1 MKKALLVT
9 RVSGFVPQFEMNN
22 VKILQQL
29 GYEVH
34 YAANFNVV
42 AYGNDNDRLKGTGII
57 CHHIPFCRSPFS
69 PSVRKTYRQLKD
81 LMQNESFDLIHCHMP
96 MTGVIARMAA
106 QAVRRNKKRAATV
119 LYTTHGFHFYSGAP
133 LVNWIYYLPERWL
146 AHYTDCLITMNEE
159 DFCRARSFS
168 VRGQVEKISG
178 VGIRVEQPMYGK
190 DRQWMELGIRNE
202 DFLMVS
208 VGELNKNKN
217 HIQILRAL
225 VQCKDMSIKYVLC
238 GQGDMLEE
246 LKEFVKENGLEAQV
260 VFAGYRSDVPH
271 ILASSDLFVFPSL
284 REGLP
289 VAVMEA
295 MNMGLPIVAKRIRGN
310 TDLIEQG
317 KGGILV
323 ERGEPS
329 EYAEAILKMKRE
341 PELAGEMGQWNQKR
355 VQQFAASH
363 VKEQMRDIYE
373 RITRQCK

>member
-106 QAVRRNKKRAATV
+106 QAVRRGTKRAAAV

-133 LVNWIYYLPERWL
+133 FVNWIYYLPERWL

-159 DFCRARSFS
+159 DYRRARSFS
-168 VRGQVEKISG
+168 VRGRIEKISG
-178 VGIRVEQPMYGK
+178 VGIQIEQPSYGK
-190 DRQWMELGIRNE
+190 DRGWMEPEFGIRNK
-202 DFLMVS
+202 DFLIVS
-208 VGELNKNKN
+208 VGELNTNKN

-225 VQCKDMSIKYVLC
+225 VQCRDTSIKYVLC

-246 LKEFVKENGLEAQV
+246 LKEFVIKNGLEAQV
-260 VFAGYRSDVPH
+260 VFAGYRSDVPR

-341 PELAGEMGQWNQKR
+341 PERAGKMGEWNQKR
-355 VQQFAASH
+355 VQQFAAGH
-363 VKEQMRDIYE
+363 VREQMKEIYE
-373 RITRQCK
+373 RVTRQ

>member
-42 AYGNDNDRLKGTGII
+42 AYGNDNERLKGTGII

-81 LMQNESFDLIHCHMP
+81 LMRNESFDLIHCHMP

-106 QAVRRNKKRAATV
+106 QAVRRGTKRAAAV

-133 LVNWIYYLPERWL
+133 FVNWIYYLPERWL

-159 DFCRARSFS
+159 DFRRARSFS
-168 VRGQVEKISG
+168 VRGRVEKISG
-178 VGIRVEQPMYGK
+178 VGIQIEQPSYGK
-190 DRQWMELGIRNE
+190 DREWMEFGIRNE

-208 VGELNKNKN
+208 VGELNTNKN

-225 VQCKDMSIKYVLC
+225 VQCRDTSIKYVLC

-246 LKEFVKENGLEAQV
+246 LKEFVKKNGLEAQV
-260 VFAGYRSDVPH
+260 VFAGYRSDVPR

-341 PELAGEMGQWNQKR
+341 PEWAGKMGEWNQKR
-355 VQQFAASH
+355 VQQFAAGH
-363 VKEQMRDIYE
+363 VREQMKEIYE
-373 RITRQCK
+373 RVTRQ